1 MVIEFK
7 NVFKDYKTM
16 KTLIISGGAEGI
28 GLATVKQF
36 QAAGYF
42 CCILDIQKPSIE
54 LENTQFFECDVANI
68 NAIQETIK
76 KISLQ
81 QASIDALVCNAGVHF
96 SANLHETTFE
106 EFERV
111 MNINFRG
118 AFFLTHSVLPIMTV
132 QKHGAIVFVG
142 SDQTLIA
149 KPRSA
154 IYAASKAALGSL
166 AKSTA
171 IDYAHL
177 GIRSNL
183 VAPGTIDT
191 PLYQN
196 AVYRYCQK
204 ENVESKLAHA
214 MEAQAQP
221 LGRIGQPDE
230 VAHLIYFLCSDKAS
244 FITGGV
250 YSIDGGYTAK

>member
-1 MVIEFK
+1 
-7 NVFKDYKTM
+7 M
-16 KTLIISGGAEGI
+16 KTLVISGGADGI

-36 QAAGYF
+36 SEAGYF
-42 CCILDIQKPSIE
+42 CCILDIQKPKIE
-54 LENTQFFECDVANI
+54 LPNTQYYHCDIANLS
-68 NAIQETIK
+68 AIQKTVKEIAT
-76 KISLQ
+76 Q
-81 QASIDALVCNAGVHF
+81 HATIDALVCNAGVHF
-96 SANLHETTFE
+96 SAVLHETPLE
-106 EFERV
+106 EFERI

-118 AFFLTHSVLPIMTV
+118 AFFLAQAVLPIMV
-132 QKHGAIVFVG
+132 KQKHGVIVFVG
-142 SDQTLIA
+142 SDQTLIVH
-149 KPRSA
+149 PRSA

-171 IDYAHL
+171 VDYAHL

-196 AVYRYCQK
+196 AVNHYCQK
-204 ENVESKLAHA
+204 ENIEHKHAHA

-230 VAHLIYFLCSDKAS
+230 VAHLIYFLCSQKAS